1 MLLTSVFFA
10 LLLSVGL
17 AQPPLMK
24 TEKITVPWAV
34 TDWEPYYIQ
43 DGPNASM
50 GRVDRLRRILE
61 EHLKEYQLTDVRADM
76 SKTTDLW
83 KMEKNV
89 CSGSALITPE
99 REQWAY
105 FTALS
110 FQVPLE
116 YVLVT
121 ASTKVLD
128 GLPAEVSLKDLMKD
142 KMRHGVFVKDRS
154 YGPEIDRLLKEV
166 SARGDRHLTLKKSV
180 TDGYTTLLKMVEKK
194 RFDYM
199 IEYEAVV
206 RAYNEKIFPAKPL
219 LTKAVKESRPSAVF
233 HLACTKNSWGRDV
246 VRKVDQLLQ
255 KIALTNEYQRAVESW
270 LDPDLQKKN
279 RKLLDEFYQKRA
291 QGPWMT
297 VPQ

>member
-1 MLLTSVFFA
+1 MLMTSIFFA
-10 LLLSVGL
+10 FLLGVGQ

-24 TEKITVPWAV
+24 TEKITIPWAV

-43 DGPNASM
+43 EGPNANM

-61 EHLKEYQLTDVRADM
+61 ENLTGYQLTDVQADM
-76 SKTTDLW
+76 SKTIELW
-83 KMEKNV
+83 KLDKNI
-89 CSGSALITPE
+89 CSGSALMTPE
-99 REQWAY
+99 REQLAY

-121 ASTKVLD
+121 ARAKVLE
-128 GLPAEVSLKDLMKD
+128 GSAPEVSLKELIKN
-142 KMRHGVFVKDRS
+142 KMWRGVFVKDRS
-154 YGPEIDRLLKEV
+154 YGPEIDRLLKDV
-166 SARGDRHLTLKKSV
+166 SARDGHLTLKKSV

-219 LTKAVKESRPSAVF
+219 LTRAVKESRPSAIF
-233 HLACTKNSWGRDV
+233 HLACTKNPWGRDV
-246 VRKVDQLLQ
+246 VRKVDQLMQ
-255 KIALTNEYQRAVESW
+255 KLALTNEYQRAVESW
-270 LDPDLQKKN
+270 LEPDLQKKN

-291 QGPWMT
+291 KGPWMT
-297 VPQ
+297 APW